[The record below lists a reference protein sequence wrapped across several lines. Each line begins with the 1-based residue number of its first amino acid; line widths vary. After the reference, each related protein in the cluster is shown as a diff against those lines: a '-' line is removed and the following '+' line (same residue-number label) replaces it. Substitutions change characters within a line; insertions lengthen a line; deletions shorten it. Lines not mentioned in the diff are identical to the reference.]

1 MRSEIYAVL
10 GEMGFPNG
18 GDGGAEELLMLWRS
32 WYEGSVK
39 HFHSYRVY
47 NGQKRILCRRAG
59 LGMAKKIC
67 EDWANLLMNER
78 VRIRVEGERE
88 AAFIDRIL
96 TENSFFAAVNRM
108 QELKAAL
115 GTAAYVPRMTDGK
128 IRIDCI
134 DAEGILPLSWENGT
148 VNDCAFASGLRQGDR
163 DLLYLQLH
171 HRADGLYR
179 IENLVFAVEEDRLRP
194 LNLREVS
201 GFGEIP
207 ETVCTGR
214 AERSFV
220 LDRMNIVNNLEPG
233 SPMGLSVFANALDQL
248 RGADVAYDSYVNEF
262 ILGKKRIMLK
272 PEATK
277 DFDGAPLFD
286 ADELAFYILP
296 EDSGNESIIK
306 EIDMTLRTAEHHEG
320 IQDMLNLLGLK
331 CGLGEQHYRFERGSV
346 LTATQ
351 VISENSVLYRNVRR
365 HELVLETALRELIGI
380 LLRMG
385 NDYFG
390 LGLREDAA
398 VTVDFDDSIIE
409 DKSRDFER
417 DCRMLELGV
426 MGKEAFREKWGMKD
440 EN

>member
-1 MRSEIYAVL
+1 MRSAIYRKLA
-10 GEMGFPNG
+10 EMGFPNG
-18 GDGGAEELLMLWRS
+18 GDGNTEELLRLWRS
-32 WYEGSVK
+32 WYEGDVS

-47 NGQKRILCRRAG
+47 NGQKRVLCRRAS

-67 EDWANLLMNER
+67 EDWANLLLSER
-78 VRIRVEGERE
+78 VRIRVDGVAEQRFLDRTLEENRFFELANRLQER
-88 AAFIDRIL
+88 
-96 TENSFFAAVNRM
+96 
-108 QELKAAL
+108 KAAL
-115 GTAAYVPRMTDGK
+115 GTAAYVPRMTEGR

-134 DAEGILPLSWENGT
+134 DAEGILPLSWENSAVT
-148 VNDCAFASGLRQGDR
+148 DCAFVSGRRQGER

-171 HRADGLYR
+171 HRVGGLYD
-179 IENLVFAVEEDRLRP
+179 IENLLFAAEGDRLTP
-194 LNLREVS
+194 LPLEEAE
-201 GFGEIP
+201 GFAGIP
-207 ETVCTGR
+207 ETVHTGR

-220 LDRMNIVNNLEPG
+220 LDLMNIANNLH
-233 SPMGLSVFANALDQL
+233 SASSMGLAVFANAIDQL

-286 ADELAFYILP
+286 TDELAFYILP
-296 EDSGNESIIK
+296 EDSGNESVIK
-306 EIDMTLRTAEHHEG
+306 EIDMSLRTAEHHEG

-351 VISENSVLYRNVRR
+351 VISENSSLYRNVRR
-365 HELVLETALRELIGI
+365 HELVLEAALKELVRL

-385 NDYFG
+385 NDYLS
-390 LGLREDAA
+390 LGLNAEAA

-409 DKSRDFER
+409 DKSRDFDR

-426 MGKEAFREKWGMKD
+426 LGKEEFRKRWIP
-440 EN
+440 